1 MSAPSKSHTEGHY
14 INRAGWLRAAVLGAN
29 DGLLSTSS
37 LVVGVAAA
45 GSSASQILLTGIA
58 GLAAG
63 SMSMAAGEFVS
74 VSSQS
79 DAEQSDLARE
89 QQELLLDPEH
99 ETRELAAIYIKRGL
113 DRDLAVTV
121 AKKLMAKDAL
131 EAHARDELGLTDISA
146 AKPVQAALASASS
159 FALGAAP
166 PILTALLVPAA
177 HVIWAVFGGSLVV
190 LAGLGAA
197 GARAGGAPLLP
208 GVARVFFWGA
218 VAMAVTAGV
227 GRLFNVTVG

>member
-1 MSAPSKSHTEGHY
+1 M
-14 INRAGWLRAAVLGAN
+14 LGAN

-37 LVVGVAAA
+37 LIVGVAAA

-79 DAEQSDLARE
+79 DAEQSDLERE
-89 QQELLLDPEH
+89 KRELQLDPEH

-113 DRDLAVTV
+113 DRDVAVTV
-121 AKKLMAKDAL
+121 AKQLMAKDAL
-131 EAHARDELGLTDISA
+131 GAHARDELGLTDVSA
-146 AKPVQAALASASS
+146 AKPIQAALASAFS

-177 HVIWAVFGGSLVV
+177 YVIWAVFGGSLVV
-190 LAGLGAA
+190 LAALGAA

-208 GVARVFFWGA
+208 GITRVFFWGA

-227 GRLFNVTVG
+227 GRLFHVSVG